1 MLLLKIL
8 SCNWY
13 WLSTSDDN
21 YSNTYSI
28 LNVAVPSITNPI
40 YLSFDLMLET
50 NMADD
55 ASSNGTFIAPYYT
68 VAENSDSYAAINSLF
83 DTLEWPSN
91 APKPKRADG
100 LQQRFNAL
108 CSVLKAVCDD
118 PDGIVHMAMNK
129 KQYDLFQ
136 YAISYRA
143 VKDIRNV
150 LLENGLLKP
159 IGKSRMNVQQRYKA
173 SNKLKLREPIAFVS
187 LGYSQPLIEFRRG
200 NKGELEKAP
209 VDIEFMYKPEM
220 QNLIS
225 KYIKPKMDALND
237 KLLSHEFEIPSNPW
251 GTQPQYRRI
260 FSNSSTLEGG
270 RIYPRDFIM
279 PDKKLRKKITID
291 GNPVSEVD
299 IHACAL
305 NLLYN
310 FRNVPIEF
318 EGDLY
323 QANSLKD
330 LDRLLVKSIINAS
343 MNGLNL
349 NSKDWPASLTE
360 KQDVAERIG
369 SLKPD
374 WKHYVNCIKATYPL
388 LASKKQ
394 VGMYLWLLE
403 SDNIM
408 FAMNYLLDRGIGCLS
423 IHDCLIVPHDKTA
436 DAKDAINAAYAKQ
449 GFPVPRLS
457 VE

>member
-1 MLLLKIL
+1 
-8 SCNWY
+8 
-13 WLSTSDDN
+13 
-21 YSNTYSI
+21 
-28 LNVAVPSITNPI
+28 
-40 YLSFDLMLET
+40 
-50 NMADD
+50 
-55 ASSNGTFIAPYYT
+55 
-68 VAENSDSYAAINSLF
+68 
-83 DTLEWPSN
+83 
-91 APKPKRADG
+91 
-100 LQQRFNAL
+100 
-108 CSVLKAVCDD
+108 
-118 PDGIVHMAMNK
+118 MNK

-143 VKDIRNV
+143 VKDIRDV

-173 SNKLKLREPIAFVS
+173 SKKLKLREPIAFVS
-187 LGYSQPLIEFRRG
+187 LGYTQALIEFRRA
-200 NKGELEKAP
+200 NKGDLEKAP

-237 KLLSHEFEIPSNPW
+237 KMLSHEFEIPSNPW
-251 GTQPQYRRI
+251 GIQPQYRRI
-260 FSNSSTLEGG
+260 FNNSSTLEGG
-270 RIYPRDFIM
+270 RIYPRDFVL
-279 PDKKLRKKITID
+279 PDKKLRKKIKID
-291 GNPVSEVD
+291 GNPVAEVY

-323 QANSLKD
+323 QANSLKE
-330 LDRLLVKSIINAS
+330 LDRQLVKSIINAS

-349 NSKDWPASLTE
+349 NSKDLPSSLTE

-374 WKHYVNCIKATYPL
+374 WKHYVSCIKATYPL
-388 LASKKQ
+388 LTSKQ
-394 VGMYLWLLE
+394 QLGIYLWLLE

-423 IHDCLIVPHDKTA
+423 IHDCLIVPHNKTD
-436 DAKDAINAAYAKQ
+436 DAKDAFNAAYAKQ
-449 GFPVPRLS
+449 GFPMPRLS

>member
-1 MLLLKIL
+1 
-8 SCNWY
+8 
-13 WLSTSDDN
+13 
-21 YSNTYSI
+21 
-28 LNVAVPSITNPI
+28 
-40 YLSFDLMLET
+40 
-50 NMADD
+50 
-55 ASSNGTFIAPYYT
+55 
-68 VAENSDSYAAINSLF
+68 
-83 DTLEWPSN
+83 
-91 APKPKRADG
+91 
-100 LQQRFNAL
+100 
-108 CSVLKAVCDD
+108 
-118 PDGIVHMAMNK
+118 MAMNK

-143 VKDIRNV
+143 VKDVRDL

-159 IGKSRMNVQQRYKA
+159 IGKSRINVQQRYKA
-173 SNKLKLREPIAFVS
+173 SKKLKLSEPIAFVS
-187 LGYSQPLIEFRRG
+187 LGYTQPLIEFRRAK
-200 NKGELEKAP
+200 KGDLEKAP
-209 VDIEFMYKPEM
+209 ADIEFMYKPEI
-220 QNLIS
+220 QNLIN
-225 KYIKPKMDALND
+225 KYIKPKMETLND
-237 KLLSHEFEIPSNPW
+237 KLLNHEFEIPSNQW

-260 FSNSSTLEGG
+260 FNNSSTLEGG
-270 RIYPRDFIM
+270 RIYPRDFIL

-291 GNPVSEVD
+291 GNPVAEVD

-318 EGDLY
+318 DGDLY
-323 QANSLKD
+323 QAGFLCD
-330 LDRLLVKSIINAS
+330 LDRNIVKSIINAS

-349 NSKDWPASLTE
+349 NSKGWPASLTE

-394 VGMYLWLLE
+394 LGMYLWLLE

-423 IHDCLIVPHDKTA
+423 IHDCLIVPHDKTD
-436 DAKDAINAAYAKQ
+436 DAKDAFNAAYAKQ
-449 GFPVPRLS
+449 GFPKPRLS